1 MTEPSA
7 RGRRT
12 LDSDADLDHQVGQL
26 RRRREE
32 LDRELD
38 DHRRHL
44 DATLEALRTVRG
56 RGAAEDDAVVVVV
69 DARNQV
75 VDLQLEPRA
84 MHLGSIARLRQAL
97 LTAHRRASADAA
109 EQLREAGARE
119 GDDTD
124 PVTRLVDL
132 MPEVVAH
139 VGADL
144 LAPPDRDTVDDEDGE
159 PAERHRHHHEQHR
172 TRSPFE

>member
-12 LDSDADLDHQVGQL
+12 LDSDADLDHQTGQL
-26 RRRREE
+26 RRRREQ

-56 RGAAEDDAVVVVV
+56 RGGAEDDAVVVVV
-69 DARNQV
+69 DARNHL
-75 VDLQLEPRA
+75 VDLELEPRA
-84 MHLGSIARLRQAL
+84 VHLGSIARLRQAL
-97 LTAHRRASADAA
+97 LTAHHRACADAA
-109 EQLREAGARE
+109 EQLREAGARD

-124 PVTRLVDL
+124 PVSRLTGL

-144 LAPPDRDTVDDEDGE
+144 LGPPDHAGTDDEH
-159 PAERHRHHHEQHR
+159 AERRRRAHEQHP

>member
-12 LDSDADLDHQVGQL
+12 LDNDADLDHQVGQL
-26 RRRREE
+26 RRRREQ

-44 DATLEALRTVRG
+44 DATLQAVRTVRG
-56 RGAAEDDAVVVVV
+56 RGSAEDDGVVVVV
-69 DARNQV
+69 DARNHL
-75 VDLQLEPRA
+75 VDLELEPRA
-84 MHLGSIARLRQAL
+84 LHLGSIARLRQAL
-97 LTAHRRASADAA
+97 LTAHRRACADAA
-109 EQLREAGARE
+109 EQLHAAGALE
-119 GDDTD
+119 GDGAD
-124 PVTRLVDL
+124 PATRLADL

-144 LAPPDRDTVDDEDGE
+144 LAPPDPAVDEEHDRPRTAGE
-159 PAERHRHHHEQHR
+159 HRHEQHR